1 MRRSSLLAAVL
12 CVLVVSSAYGQGKGD
27 DTKDS
32 KTAGLPFHV
41 QWQETPLECVA
52 EPEPGETKV
61 DAAAFLVKRFSDW
74 RQWGKLQKT
83 LASMLASCTS
93 KDTNNNVES
102 AAITPTIEKPVLVT
116 FIHENTA
123 YSVVVPQEARYGHNL
138 RGVSAVQMVV
148 LMSPEDSRR
157 QPVLDITLI
166 STPVDNPLVSQIP
179 AFVKTL
185 VDGIGSGAQ
194 FNTES
199 VTSSAPSG
207 AQTKSLEI
215 VAYVPGLDGST
226 RDIPLPF
233 TRGTI
238 VESGAVTF
246 KTPDPPRNGPVN
258 EKKEDK
264 AAVSATYI
272 NAKPQHLEMGAVA
285 GVFMRSMAGHTQ
297 MKVDNG
303 KYAEDPMKRAMTMAV
318 LSYRFAPVDPDGA
331 ARTEGQR
338 WSMFSG
344 GVLTPAPGFGVGLSH
359 SIVKNL
365 AVNIGGAMVWVK
377 SAPKDENDRDL
388 EPGDAAITGDDQLV
402 HRWAA
407 GWFIGGT
414 YAFGGK

>member
-1 MRRSSLLAAVL
+1 
-12 CVLVVSSAYGQGKGD
+12 
-27 DTKDS
+27 
-32 KTAGLPFHV
+32 
-41 QWQETPLECVA
+41 
-52 EPEPGETKV
+52 
-61 DAAAFLVKRFSDW
+61 
-74 RQWGKLQKT
+74 
-83 LASMLASCTS
+83 
-93 KDTNNNVES
+93 
-102 AAITPTIEKPVLVT
+102 
-116 FIHENTA
+116 
-123 YSVVVPQEARYGHNL
+123 
-138 RGVSAVQMVV
+138 
-148 LMSPEDSRR
+148 MSPEDSRR
-157 QPVLDITLI
+157 QPGLDITLI
-166 STPVDNPLVSQIP
+166 STPADNPLVSQVP

-185 VDGIGSGAQ
+185 VDGI
-194 FNTES
+194 
-199 VTSSAPSG
+199 VSSAASRVNRAWLDALPVK
-207 AQTKSLEI
+207 QETKDKSEQRKLA
-215 VAYVPGLDGST
+215 AYIPKLPDKGS

-246 KTPDPPRNGPVN
+246 KTPDSGGKNQAD

-285 GVFMRSMAGHTQ
+285 GVFMRSMAGHAQ

-338 WSMFSG
+338 WSVFSG
-344 GVLTPAPGFGVGLSH
+344 GVLTPAPGFGIGLSH

-377 SAPKDENDRDL
+377 SAPKVDDVDL
-388 EPGDAAITGDDQLV
+388 NPGDAAITGEDQLV

-414 YAFGGK
+414 YAFK